1 MFRALPSRSA
11 LVLRNRVQQR
21 LAQAPK
27 RFSTTPSPLEGD
39 AGALAT
45 RVHHGMTFSLAI
57 LTPLYF
63 MVPDSMTDG
72 TFNKTFGLLLS
83 ANITAHSWVGL
94 NYVITDYVPKI
105 SKAMLGPARIV
116 NVGLAVITMLGMS
129 KIALSSKGGIK
140 GVVKGVWNPKNKEP
154 AF

>member
-1 MFRALPSRSA
+1 
-11 LVLRNRVQQR
+11 
-21 LAQAPK
+21 
-27 RFSTTPSPLEGD
+27 
-39 AGALAT
+39 
-45 RVHHGMTFSLAI
+45 MTFSLAI